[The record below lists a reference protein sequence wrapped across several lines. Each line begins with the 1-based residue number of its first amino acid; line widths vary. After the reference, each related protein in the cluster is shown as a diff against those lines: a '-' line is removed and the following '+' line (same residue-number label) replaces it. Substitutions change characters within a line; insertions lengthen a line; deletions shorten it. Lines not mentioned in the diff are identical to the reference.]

1 MRLSRREFLGRSW
14 PVPAAM
20 VLPGGL
26 LFSHRPNH
34 GGQSR
39 AVAFAVESDMANIT
53 GVLGFDPPSADTY
66 WVEGVQTDP
75 AKFGVEDG
83 HPYYDTVAVDG
94 GEAAVFT
101 GNGAN
106 PYVEFP

>member
-14 PVPAAM
+14 PVVVA
-20 VLPGGL
+20 LPHV
-26 LFSHRPNH
+26 FAQRVRPKN
-34 GGQSR
+34 QSKTLT
-39 AVAFAVESDMANIT
+39 FAVESDMSNIT

-83 HPYYDTVAVDG
+83 RPYYDTVAVDG